1 MENLNINSEKAFNTF
16 RENVKKKKS
25 EEKKKKIINIK
36 KKFLLINT
44 QNLNI
49 QKLKKEISYL
59 NKEEIEIIEKVF
71 NNNKEKIEDFLNK
84 IANIEKYK
92 FNHDNLLIK
101 KVKEQKEDFESKKL
115 KIKNLNEET
124 NYKDNNINYL
134 KSQLKDYKN
143 SHLILNI
150 KLNKIQDS
158 IHNISQKIIQQ
169 NIEYENLVSN
179 IKNYNQILKNS
190 KFHNKEIKK
199 KI

>member
-16 RENVKKKKS
+16 RENVKKKS

-36 KKFLLINT
+36 KKFLFINT

>member
-84 IANIEKYK
+84 ISNIEKYK

-199 KI
+199 NF